1 MAAEVGALFDEFV
14 QGGLLD
20 DADVLITGSRFST
33 WDYNGKVSTPVLA
46 LKLTMLDAEN
56 NQHEQFLSSGEL
68 RFFVPSSDGKLAVPV
83 GNQQKLNLNTN
94 AVAFLLSVMN
104 ADTAQALSNGLK
116 ATGDASLLEGVRMH
130 VIRKAQ
136 PKRAGIIQAP
146 GTEGQPQREKTQL
159 LCEKI
164 LAYAGQTAPPAAAK
178 TAAAPAAS
186 APATAAPAAAAGGEL
201 DDTTVGVL
209 LRLLSDNGNSLKV
222 SAIAGK
228 FFGAAAFKDG
238 GDSAMT
244 APQRN
249 AVLGLIVK
257 PDFLGA
263 EGRPWTFDKAAGTV
277 SLG

>member
-1 MAAEVGALFDEFV
+1 MAPNEVGALFDEFV

-20 DADVLITGSRFST
+20 DADVLVTGSRFST
-33 WDYNGKVSTPVLA
+33 WDYNGKQPTPVLA
-46 LKLTMLDAEN
+46 IKLTMVDGDN
-56 NQHEQFLSSGEL
+56 NQHEQYLSSGEL
-68 RFFVPSSDGKLAVPV
+68 RFFVPSTDGRLAVPV

-104 ADTAQALSNGLK
+104 ADTQQALSNQLK
-116 ATGDASLLEGVRMH
+116 ATGDVSLLEGVRMH
-130 VIRKAQ
+130 VVRKAQ
-136 PKRAGIIQAP
+136 PKRAGLIQAP

-164 LAYAGQTAPPAAAK
+164 IAYAGQAAPAAGAK
-178 TAAAPAAS
+178 PAAPAAAPAAG
-186 APATAAPAAAAGGEL
+186 AAAPAAAGGEL

-209 LRLLSDNGNSLKV
+209 LRLLSENGNSLKV

-263 EGRPWTFDKAAGTV
+263 DGRPWTFDKAANTV